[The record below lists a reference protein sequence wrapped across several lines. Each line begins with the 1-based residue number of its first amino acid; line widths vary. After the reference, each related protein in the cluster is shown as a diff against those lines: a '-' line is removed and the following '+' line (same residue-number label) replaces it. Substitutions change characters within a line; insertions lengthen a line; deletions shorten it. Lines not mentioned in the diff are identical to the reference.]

1 MERFPCRI
9 GREKLTRGWQ
19 RRFHSLLTIDPLD
32 IHSGPDGGSAQPT
45 SFPSFALV
53 QATLGAEARADL
65 QATLGAQAPVQ
76 VSKSLWAYCSQPQVS
91 TRARACAS
99 FLANAGFQTG
109 VPCTR
114 ALLG

>member
-32 IHSGPDGGSAQPT
+32 IHSGPDGGSAQP
-45 SFPSFALV
+45 SPSRLCK
-53 QATLGAEARADL
+53 LLRGAEARADL
-65 QATLGAQAPVQ
+65 QASLGAQAPVQ

-99 FLANAGFQTG
+99 FLANAQTG
-109 VPCTR
+109 VPCNR
-114 ALLG
+114 PYSD